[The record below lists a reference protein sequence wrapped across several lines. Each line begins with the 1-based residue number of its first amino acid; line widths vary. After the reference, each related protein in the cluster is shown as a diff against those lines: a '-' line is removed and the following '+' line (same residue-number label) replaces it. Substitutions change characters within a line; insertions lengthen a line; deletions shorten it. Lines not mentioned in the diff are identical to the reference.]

1 MTTFDWSVILLSI
14 VSVMLIPAIALMVNV
29 SVKWTKAQDRIE
41 NLTEDMRELVD
52 NKDKIHAEMLQQ
64 MREDRA
70 ATDRR
75 LRWLEENLWRF
86 GVRSTRRGS
95 QSGS

>member
-14 VSVMLIPAIALMVNV
+14 ISVMLLPAIALMINI

-64 MREDRA
+64 MREDRV

-86 GVRSTRRGS
+86 GVRSTRRDS